1 MKKRDIFVSICH
13 VNQSI
18 LSIQM
23 NSLKELIHII
33 EQNKSTYLQ
42 NWLFQNNGTN
52 LVKLYYGMLHNTFPD
67 DDTASIAL
75 YGKSGAAAYHKLKF
89 DLKTQLYDVIP
100 FIDVKL
106 KNKNDAETERF
117 RYHNLL
123 MSFNVL
129 IHLSGDAAAVEM
141 GEYIY
146 ENCVKYG
153 FTDLAYIAAK
163 RILGKISPKKMAF
176 YSAEVKR
183 LHHLEG
189 IEVEAKM
196 YYDEILMLYRND
208 KLNNNEL
215 IALTEDKMAAFL
227 LLKGDFSSPTI
238 EIYTYLLKLCIHSA
252 KNDAKVLF
260 ETALDGANYFEQQPV
275 KYSQALKT
283 YYFYLIVGYTQRKE
297 FDNAASC
304 IDKCLLCVT
313 EGTTSWLKV
322 LELSFISHL
331 HSTDYNLATEK
342 WIKATNNT
350 FFKSFPA
357 HIQEKWAIY
366 YAFLHFI
373 MVCEIYAPN
382 EKQKSKLKKDFRL
395 TTFKNSLLFY
405 EKEKSGM
412 NLNILLIEM
421 LFLIVEK
428 KYDELSDRYEA
439 IQKYLQRY
447 IDDSESRSRIR
458 LIFKLLLLCI
468 KHNFKKE
475 KIQQYAQPF
484 LDVLEHQ
491 TVELGDEAYEL
502 EIVPYG
508 KIWELVLKTLR

>member
-1 MKKRDIFVSICH
+1 
-13 VNQSI
+13 
-18 LSIQM
+18 M
-23 NSLKELIHII
+23 NPLKELIHIL

-42 NWLFQNNGTN
+42 SWLFQNNGTN
-52 LVKLYYGMLHNTFPD
+52 LVKLYYGMLHDTFPD
-67 DDTASIAL
+67 DDAASMAF
-75 YGKSGAAAYHKLKF
+75 YGKPGAAAFHKLKF
-89 DLKTQLYDVIP
+89 DLKTQLYDAIP

-163 RILGKISPKKMAF
+163 RILGKIGPKKMAF

-208 KLNNNEL
+208 KLSSQEL
-215 IALTEDKMAAFL
+215 ITLAEAKNASFL
-227 LLKGDFSSPTI
+227 QLKGDYSSPAI
-238 EIYTYLLKLCIHSA
+238 EIYTYMLELCVHSA
-252 KNDAKVLF
+252 KNDAKALF
-260 ETALDGANYFEQQPV
+260 QTALNGANYFEQQPV
-275 KYSQALKT
+275 KYTQALKT

-297 FDNAASC
+297 FDIAASC

-313 EGTTSWLKV
+313 EGTTAWLKV
-322 LELSFISHL
+322 LELAFVSHL
-331 HSTDYNLATEK
+331 HSADYNLATEK
-342 WIKATNNT
+342 WLKATNNT
-350 FFKSFPA
+350 FFKSFPV

-373 MVCEIYAPN
+373 MICGAYTPN
-382 EKQKSKLKKDFRL
+382 EKQKAKLKKDFCL
-395 TTFKNSLLFY
+395 TTFKNSLVFY

-412 NLNILLIEM
+412 NLNVLLIEI
-421 LFLIVEK
+421 LFLMVEK

-447 IDDSESRSRIR
+447 LDDSESRSRIR
-458 LIFKLLLLCI
+458 LIFKMLLLCI
-468 KHNFKKE
+468 KHNFKKG
-475 KIQQYAQPF
+475 KIQQAAQPF
-484 LDVLEHQ
+484 LETLEQQ
-491 TVELGDEAYEL
+491 TAELGDEAYEL
-502 EIVPYG
+502 EIIPYETV
-508 KIWELVLKTLR
+508 WALVLGRLK